1 MAYLKFDSSQ
11 LINLEYSLN
20 REIIRTNRGGS
31 YSCRT
36 IIGCNTRK
44 YHGLLICPVEKFDNE
59 RFVFL
64 SSLDETVIQ
73 HDSEFNLGIHKF
85 QGDKYYPKGHKY
97 VQSFECEVISET
109 KFRVGGVL
117 LKKESLLSLIQLS
130 YAAYFVT
137 HG

>member
-1 MAYLKFDSSQ
+1 MAYLKFDTNQ

-20 REIIRTNRGGS
+20 REILRSNRAGS
-31 YSCRT
+31 YACTT

-44 YHGLLICPVEKFDNE
+44 YHGLLISPVEKFNDE

-85 QGDKYYPKGHKY
+85 QDDSYYPKGHKY
-97 VQSFECEVISET
+97 VQSFEADIVAT
-109 KFRVGGVL
+109 TVFRVGGVI
-117 LKKESLLSLIQLS
+117 LK
-130 YAAYFVT
+130 
-137 HG
+137 